1 MHITGRIYRDPP
13 VNIAGPVVVE
23 NKMNSNPQDNTLTR
37 RPEARGFRVEQI
49 LQEATDGK
57 LRVPAF
63 QRPLRWRS
71 KTVIDFFDSLRR
83 GFPVGELLLSRDHA
97 KAGIVSF
104 GPVMIEAKEQPS
116 ALWVIDGQQRVT
128 ALVATL
134 LRKDQTPRGDFWSIW
149 FDLLNQEFMFLQKKE
164 APPTWIP
171 LNVLSDSVRQLKWIR
186 NWSFSETRE
195 DLVDRA
201 LELGKSIR
209 EYEIPAYIVE
219 GASQKVLR
227 MIFTRV
233 NTGGVDMRESEIFE
247 ALYGE
252 EGDKPI
258 RSAVA
263 RLCDLGFGKLDEDLF
278 LRCLRVTCNL
288 TRSETIDAST
298 DLPSDS
304 ISRTETAFRRA
315 INCIT
320 LSAGIPHWKLLP
332 YRLPLIALTAFYD
345 SFPSDDPRIDR
356 LVAKWIWRGALSGD
370 HEDVTDA
377 RVNRLVKQIRGSA
390 EPYNAIIELLSHFES
405 VDLRAMQK
413 NDPLSEIDEKIS
425 LNRASGKIFILGL
438 LAVGPHRQSSPTQSV
453 LFDSEEDTTAD
464 EDSAALDGKR
474 FYRSLTDE
482 GNLGSDCV
490 IRISG
495 MEKKEFITSNE
506 ETLSSF
512 LLSLKCI
519 DHLVHNQI
527 EDFRTLRRFILAIY
541 LQRFVVDRLGDR
553 LDVRPSISSIKAAQ

>member
-1 MHITGRIYRDPP
+1 
-13 VNIAGPVVVE
+13 
-23 NKMNSNPQDNTLTR
+23 MNSNIQDNTLTR
-37 RPEARGFRVEQI
+37 RPEARGFRVEQL
-49 LQEATDGK
+49 LQEASDGK

-63 QRPLRWRS
+63 QRPLRWKS
-71 KTVIDFFDSLRR
+71 KSVIDFFDSVRR

-97 KAGIVSF
+97 KAATVSF
-104 GPVMIEAKEQPS
+104 GPVAIESKEQPS
-116 ALWVIDGQQRVT
+116 ALWVVDGQQRVT

-134 LRKDQTPRGDFWSIW
+134 LRKEETPRGDFWSIW
-149 FDLLNQEFMFLQKKE
+149 FDLHSQEFMFLQKRE

-186 NWSFSETRE
+186 NWSFSETRD

-219 GASQKVLR
+219 GASESVLR

-247 ALYGE
+247 ALYGD

-263 RLCDLGFGKLDEDLF
+263 RLCDLGFGQLDEDLF
-278 LRCLRVTCNL
+278 LRCLRVTCGL
-288 TRSETIDAST
+288 SRRETIDAST
-298 DLPSDS
+298 DLPPDS

-345 SFPSDDPRIDR
+345 TFPNDDPRIDR
-356 LVAKWIWRGALSGD
+356 LAAKWIWRGALTGD

-377 RVNRLVKQIRGSA
+377 RVNRLVKQMRESKN
-390 EPYNAIIELLSHFES
+390 PYDAVISLLSHFNNN
-405 VDLRAMQK
+405 DLLALQK
-413 NDPLSEIDEKIS
+413 NDPLREIDEKIS
-425 LNRASGKIFILGL
+425 LNRASGKIFVLGM
-438 LAVGPHRQSSPTQSV
+438 LANCPNRQTGPIQSS
-453 LFDSEEDTTAD
+453 LFDDVEDETTGEESATLDT
-464 EDSAALDGKR
+464 KR

-495 MEKKEFITSNE
+495 MEKREFMSSDE
-506 ETLSSF
+506 QTLSSF
-512 LLSLKCI
+512 LLNRECI
-519 DHLVHNQI
+519 EHLSNDEI
-527 EDFRTLRRFILAIY
+527 EDFRNTRRSILERY
-541 LQRFVVDRLGDR
+541 LQRFVADRLGDR
-553 LDVRPSISSIKAAQ
+553 VDVRPSITSIKAVQ